1 MRSEMAM
8 EDIKA
13 LMAEG
18 CVVQPEDVVR
28 LNSLALKLEKRP
40 DFRLATLPRV
50 ALCGGVLFVQPTIA
64 QDIFIDQMMEVLSD
78 DDGTKLALEAYVY
91 AHRDDDWSKLP
102 TFPKLFAVKC
112 ATWIKTH
119 LKDQTVD
126 TVRHA
131 IEFCKNGMNQMD
143 GEYPVYV
150 TDETFDKWY
159 YEAGALSLGMKSF
172 IQACTFG
179 IAPDS
184 ALQATSPQLYA
195 MLQRA
200 AILNDMDISDDEKR
214 VTAEYF
220 ATLNEIKVKAYK
232 ERDEKAKKDGEVE
245 NG

>member
-1 MRSEMAM
+1 
-8 EDIKA
+8 
-13 LMAEG
+13 
-18 CVVQPEDVVR
+18 
-28 LNSLALKLEKRP
+28 
-40 DFRLATLPRV
+40 
-50 ALCGGVLFVQPTIA
+50 
-64 QDIFIDQMMEVLSD
+64 
-78 DDGTKLALEAYVY
+78 
-91 AHRDDDWSKLP
+91 
-102 TFPKLFAVKC
+102 
-112 ATWIKTH
+112 
-119 LKDQTVD
+119 
-126 TVRHA
+126 
-131 IEFCKNGMNQMD
+131 MD